1 MEASVVQ
8 PSAIPVKLD
17 DGAKVKKIGLVA
29 LSTDLTFERDFHR
42 ICSPDRVGIYTGR
55 VLFENPT
62 TPENLRKMLPRI
74 EAAAE
79 LILSDIALDAVCYG
93 CTAATVHIGDRE
105 IEQAVHQAKPGVP
118 VVTPSGAGCLGLKA
132 VGAKRISVL
141 TPYTVEVSRPF
152 ADYFTSRGFEVV
164 NLECLG
170 LLDDRDIARVSRE
183 TILDAGRAA
192 MTADSDA
199 LFLSCTALRAVEYM
213 ADIEAAIGKPAV
225 SSNQASVWLTL
236 RRAGVADEISGFG
249 RLLTL
254 PAPD

>member
-1 MEASVVQ
+1 MDVSVVQ
-8 PSAIPVKLD
+8 PSPVPVKLD
-17 DGAKVKKIGLVA
+17 EGSPVKKIGLVA
-29 LSTDLTFERDFHR
+29 LSTDLTLERDFHR

-74 EAAAE
+74 EAAVE
-79 LILSDIALDAVCYG
+79 LILSGSELDAVCYG
-93 CTAATVHIGDRE
+93 CTAATVHIGDQE
-105 IEQAVHQAKPGVP
+105 IQAAVQSAKPGVP
-118 VVTPSGAGCLGLKA
+118 VVTPSGAGALGLKA

-183 TILDAGRAA
+183 TILEAGRAA
-192 MTADSDA
+192 MSPDSDA

-213 ADIEAAIGKPAV
+213 EEVEAAIGKPAV

-236 RRAGVADEISGFG
+236 RRAGVDDEIQGFG

-254 PAPD
+254 GIPD